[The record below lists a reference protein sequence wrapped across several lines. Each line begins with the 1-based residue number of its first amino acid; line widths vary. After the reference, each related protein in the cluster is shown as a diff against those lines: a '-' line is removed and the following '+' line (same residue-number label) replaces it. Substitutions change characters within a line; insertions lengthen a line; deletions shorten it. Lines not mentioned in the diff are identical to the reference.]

1 MPFGNRRSSPS
12 GETVP
17 ILPPSFPDRH
27 HHPGLFSSEP
37 PVPVRAT
44 SSHSGSFQMQD
55 RQTERVQVDGEDLY
69 DGVAISSLDP
79 RSYDK
84 IRQNFK
90 CPKFTG
96 QARDWKIWDKGFWRY
111 LSIWELEYVLDPS
124 FFDVIP
130 LSADRKR
137 DNKLVYFIIEDSV

>member
-1 MPFGNRRSSPS
+1 M
-12 GETVP
+12 
-17 ILPPSFPDRH
+17 PDR
-27 HHPGLFSSEP
+27 P
-37 PVPVRAT
+37 T
-44 SSHSGSFQMQD
+44 D
-55 RQTERVQVDGEDLY
+55 RVQVDGDELY
-69 DGVAISSLDP
+69 DGVVINSLDP

-90 CPKFTG
+90 CPKFSG

-130 LSADRKR
+130 LAIDRKR
-137 DNKLVYFIIEDSV
+137 DNKLVYFIIEDAVQNSTLATSYIKQASIGNGFEAANTTVDF